1 MLSNNMGIDTIITA
15 TYGQIAN
22 ALTLLGLSNGQSKN
36 LRWRVVA
43 KSGVFAQYSDTIYSK
58 FTLGYPASVNTNN
71 SANLLVYP
79 NPTSK
84 ELNIQL
90 PENIGNTIQIEL
102 INLTGK
108 VIMNQTFNTL
118 GKNEISLNTEQL
130 VNGIYLIKV
139 LSQNQVFITKIV
151 KE

>member
-1 MLSNNMGIDTIITA
+1 
-15 TYGQIAN
+15 
-22 ALTLLGLSNGQSKN
+22 
-36 LRWRVVA
+36 
-43 KSGVFAQYSDTIYSK
+43 
-58 FTLGYPASVNTNN
+58 LGYPASVNTNN

-108 VIMNQTFNTL
+108 VIINQTFNTL